1 MVSLT
6 VRILGPVVVD
16 RSAATCPLGPKP
28 RLVLAVLAAHR
39 GAVVSID
46 RLCDAL
52 WGDQQPA
59 SSRATLQ
66 SHVSRLRRV
75 LEPEGSVVA
84 VDHGYR
90 LELPDGRL
98 DVDHF
103 ARLAQLGRDTPDA
116 ADAAR
121 HYRSALEWWRG
132 RAFGELADSEWLRAE
147 AVRLDEVR
155 LTLTEAWVECRL
167 AAGGDPSLI
176 GDLEAFTTGH
186 PLRERFQRQRMV
198 ALFRD
203 GRQAEALRGARLF
216 SRYLREDMG
225 LDPSSAFA
233 TVERQILANDPALLV
248 VPADAYH
255 RPPTRPLADDP
266 TRLVGRAGD
275 LARIADAVRRSPLV
289 TLVGPGGVG
298 KTRLARRVAV
308 TASDFEEA
316 AVFVELAAVTDP
328 ATVADAI
335 ATALDVQPRQHLTI
349 EDALVVAL
357 TEREML
363 VVFDNCEHLLD
374 VLVPLVDRLRRH
386 CQRVHVLA
394 TSREPLGLPGEV
406 VLPVTPLAVADVD
419 ADDPEEIAAAHAVQ
433 LLVDRVT
440 AAVPSFTVTA
450 ANAGVIGEICRRLDG
465 LPLAVEL
472 VAARFRS
479 LDPETILQRLD
490 EPSGMLGASMRSPD
504 PRHRT
509 LRDTVAWSFVLLS
522 PDERGLFARLS
533 AFAGSFDLAAVES
546 VCAGRDIDPVEILA
560 ALVDKSM
567 VQRVTPDG
575 HRYQLLETLREYASE
590 RLGGGADAGDVA
602 GAEDARCVHD
612 AHVRW
617 YTALA
622 ERASV
627 GLTGPDEADWSHR
640 VEEDFDNF
648 RAAFG
653 RAVRTGNAD
662 AALRLVAGLREFAFR
677 RIRYELTVWA
687 AAALEIPGAAS
698 HPTYAVVTAIV
709 GFGHFVRG
717 DVVTSVEVALQALDR
732 QTEEHDSS
740 GLAERVLGNAL
751 GYLGRT
757 GEAIG
762 WMDRQLV
769 SARDGSPAR
778 LAHGLYMRSVAE
790 TSVGRTVRGA
800 ALAGEAQAAARASGS
815 PTARAQ
821 AAYALGIA
829 LEGTEPDESLRL
841 LSESARL
848 GAGAGNRWIEA
859 FAQTEVW
866 WLKARH
872 GDVLTAL
879 QGAGHVI
886 DTWYRGGDWPNLQFS
901 LRRVFGLFVQLGDHH
916 AAAVLHGAL
925 DVSGAMSALPFE
937 PRSAE
942 DVAAAADKVRTGL
955 GSEAFDEAMA
965 TGATLSAAATVA
977 FVHECIAAHGR

>member
-1 MVSLT
+1 MASSM

-16 RSAATCPLGPKP
+16 RSAAPRPLSPKP

-39 GAVVSID
+39 GAVVSTD

-59 SSRATLQ
+59 ANLATLQ

-75 LEPEGSVVA
+75 LEPDGGVVA
-84 VDHGYR
+84 VDRGYR

-103 ARLAQLGRDTPDA
+103 ARLAQLGRDALDP

-121 HYRSALEWWRG
+121 HYRAALEWWRG
-132 RAFGELADSEWLRAE
+132 RAFGELADNEWLRAE

-155 LTLTEAWVECRL
+155 LTLTEDWVERRL

-176 GDLEAFTTGH
+176 GDLEGFTTGH

-203 GRQAEALRGARLF
+203 GRQAEALRGATAF
-216 SRYLREDMG
+216 SRLLREDMG
-225 LDPSSAFA
+225 LDPSSAIA
-233 TVERQILANDPALLV
+233 TIERQILANDPALLV
-248 VPADAYH
+248 PPDAYRRH
-255 RPPTRPLADDP
+255 PTRPLADDP
-266 TRLVGRAGD
+266 TRLVGRADD
-275 LARIADAVRRSPLV
+275 LARIADAVRHSPLV

-298 KTRLARRVAV
+298 KTRLSRRVAA
-308 TASDFEEA
+308 TASEFEEA
-316 AVFVELAAVTDP
+316 AVFVELSAVTDP

-335 ATALDVQPRQHLTI
+335 ATALDVPPRQHLTI

-374 VLVPLVDRLRRH
+374 ALVPLVDRLRRH

-406 VLPVTPLAVADVD
+406 VLPVTPLAVADAD
-419 ADDPEEIAAAHAVQ
+419 ADDPEEIAAAHSVQ

-450 ANAGVIGEICRRLDG
+450 ANARVIGEICRRLDG

-479 LDPETILQRLD
+479 LDPETILQRLG

-509 LRDTVAWSFVLLS
+509 LRDTVASSFVLLS
-522 PDERGLFARLS
+522 PDERRLFARLS
-533 AFAGSFDLAAVES
+533 AFAGSFDLAAVKS
-546 VCAGRDIDPVEILA
+546 VCAGPDIDPVEILA

-590 RLGGGADAGDVA
+590 RLGAGVDAGEAA
-602 GAEDARCVHD
+602 GDGDARCVHD

-653 RAVRTGNAD
+653 RAVRTGDAD
-662 AALRLVAGLREFAFR
+662 AALQIVAGLREFAFR

-698 HPTYAVVTAIV
+698 HPKRAVVMAIV
-709 GFGHFVRG
+709 SYGHFARG
-717 DVVTSVEVALQALDR
+717 EVVTSVDVALQAVDR

-757 GEAIG
+757 DEALE
-762 WMDRQLV
+762 WMVRQVV
-769 SARDGSPAR
+769 SARSGSPAR
-778 LAHGLYMRSVAE
+778 LAHALYMRSVGE

-800 ALAGEAQAAARASGS
+800 VLAGEAQAAARASGS

-848 GAGAGNRWIEA
+848 AAGAGNRWIEA

-866 WLKARH
+866 WLEARR
-872 GDVLTAL
+872 GDILTAL

-886 DTWYRGGDWPNLQFS
+886 DTWYRGGDWPNFQLS
-901 LRRVFGLFVQLGDHH
+901 LRRVFGLFVQLDDHH

-925 DVSGAMSALPFE
+925 DASGAMGALPFE

-942 DVAAAADKVRTGL
+942 DVAAAVDKVRSALGTDGFDRAMGTG
-955 GSEAFDEAMA
+955 S
-965 TGATLSAAATVA
+965 TLSAAALQA
-977 FVHECIAAHGR
+977 FVHDCIAAHCP